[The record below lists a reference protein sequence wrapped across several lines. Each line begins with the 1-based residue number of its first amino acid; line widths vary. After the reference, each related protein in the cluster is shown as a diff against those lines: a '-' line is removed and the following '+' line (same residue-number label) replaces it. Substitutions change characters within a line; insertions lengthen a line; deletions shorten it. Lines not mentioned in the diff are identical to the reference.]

1 MYYLKKEYTDSTLF
15 TATKLSIE
23 LLKLELEQ
31 FEKLTSNLEIATQ
44 LLLSQL
50 RKENLTSCVDK
61 EPSKIPEFLFS
72 RKFGNYVQYK
82 IVVDLSYIYFI
93 QAQIDGS
100 KDAEVFI
107 NRENYGAIP
116 KNLLSELAFTF
127 LNFLIPSIDEI
138 DFTIANNSNS
148 YVQTFYFIEDSK
160 TGSVSLQERIK

>member
-1 MYYLKKEYTDSTLF
+1 MYYFKKEYTDSTLF

-50 RKENLTSCVDK
+50 RKENLTSSLGK
-61 EPSKIPEFLFS
+61 EPNSVPEFLFS
-72 RKFGNYVQYK
+72 RKFGSYVQYK
-82 IVVDLSYIYFI
+82 IIVDLAYIYFV
-93 QAQIDGS
+93 QAQFDAS

-107 NRENYGAIP
+107 HRENFGVFP

-127 LNFLIPSIDEI
+127 LNFRIPSTDEI
-138 DFTIANNSNS
+138 DFTTTNNSDS

-160 TGSVSLQERIK
+160 TGSISLQERIK